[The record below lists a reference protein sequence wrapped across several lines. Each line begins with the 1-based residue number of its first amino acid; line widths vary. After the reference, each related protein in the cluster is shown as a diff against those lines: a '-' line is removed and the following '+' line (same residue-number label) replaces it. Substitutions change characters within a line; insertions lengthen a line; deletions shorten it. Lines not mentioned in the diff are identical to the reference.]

1 MTTATENR
9 VTKRELTR
17 AEAAE
22 QFVAATHELALQKAR
37 VAEAAAVLLPFLQ
50 SKKASPDGKRRYK
63 GVRLKW
69 SNSSTVLDQDAVKA
83 FLGERLPE
91 FQRRTESKPGLELDT

>member
-1 MTTATENR
+1 MPATADR
-9 VTKRELTR
+9 VTKRELSR
-17 AEAAE
+17 SEAAE
-22 QFVAATHELALQKAR
+22 QFISATRELALQKAR

-50 SKKASPDGKRRYK
+50 SKRPSPDGQRRYK

-69 SNSSTVLDQDAVKA
+69 SSSSTVLDQPKVKA

-91 FQRRTESKPGLELDT
+91 FQRRTEPAPGLELDE